1 MNLIKVAWVGLLIF
15 TLSFS
20 AFPEDKKTEAKNV
33 ELGKVQDLIVEF
45 GTVPDSVGS
54 GGKVGASPV
63 DAKAAQDGRWV
74 RIEAPFST
82 KKKFTPEL
90 KFKFYVEGYE
100 VVPAPEG
107 GKSSEKYVILTGEA
121 VYRDVPAGKKQYAAV
136 FLSPAAVLRYAGKDS
151 GADQD
156 FATLKRNIRVEA
168 FEAGS
173 PVDGVFLD
181 LHSDKEEGPTRRGGK
196 KDPDWYKSS
205 EAQEIPGALLPIYD
219 TPFWPKDY
227 KRYPQPKKP

>member
-1 MNLIKVAWVGLLIF
+1 MKLIKIAWVVLLMF
-15 TLSFS
+15 ALNFS
-20 AFPEDKKTEAKNV
+20 AFSQEKKTEKNV

-54 GGKVGASPV
+54 GGKVGTSPV
-63 DAKAAQDGRWV
+63 DVKAAQDGRWI

-82 KKKFTPEL
+82 KNKFTPEV

-100 VVPAPEG
+100 VVPTAQG
-107 GKSSEKYVILTGEA
+107 GGASEKYVVLTGEA
-121 VYRDVPAGKKQYAAV
+121 IYRDVPAGKKQYAAV
-136 FLSPAAVLRYAGKDS
+136 FLSPASVLRYAGKDL

-156 FATLKRNIRVEA
+156 FASLKRNIRVEA
-168 FEAGS
+168 FEAGT
-173 PVDGVFLD
+173 PVEGVLD
-181 LHSDKEEGPTRRGGK
+181 LHSQKEEGPTRRGGK
-196 KDPDWYKSS
+196 NDPDWYKSP
-205 EAQEIPGALLPIYD
+205 EAQEIPGALLSIYD